1 MSKNVLH
8 AERLKPDGNLD
19 LCKELKSPKDGKKKK
34 SRDKFFKVL
43 FLNLSKRLIT

>member
-19 LCKELKSPKDGKKKK
+19 LCKELKSPEAGKKKKK

-43 FLNLSKRLIT
+43 FLNL